1 MSRTPIRDRPLRQP
15 LIRHSRHPLVN
26 PAPNSSFRRRPE
38 SRGAGRGEC
47 SAGACP
53 PLGSGWGVAES
64 AVPTRHTKSQLR
76 VFIPSCAGA
85 SQHERLVRKHVP
97 DSDPGSIP
105 APAGDTNHRRPNND
119 SPGSQERCSAGAC
132 PPLGSGWG
140 VAESA
145 VPIRCTK
152 PQLRLFIPSCAG
164 ASQHERL
171 VRKHVPD
178 SDPGWMFAVTFVGL
192 GRPGEAR
199 HPRHP
204 PRHSRESGN
213 LGEVWVVAMK
223 LDLSHQPML
232 PIFIPWCAGTSRHV
246 QLVRKHVPDS
256 DPGSIPAPAG
266 GTNHRH
272 PNNDSPG
279 SQEKCSAGAC
289 PQPGV
294 GCVAQ
299 TTPDPSINQ
308 CTQFS
313 YLGVPARAIGTKACP
328 GLRSGINSGT
338 GRRRQLPSPEQ
349 RQPRVA
355 RKM

>member
-1 MSRTPIRDRPLRQP
+1 MTPEPFHQP
-15 LIRHSRHPLVN
+15 MLPIFIPWCAGTSRHGRLVRKHVPDSDPGSI
-26 PAPNSSFRRRPE
+26 PAPAGDTNYRRPNND
-38 SRGAGRGEC
+38 SPGSQVRC

-64 AVPTRHTKSQLR
+64 AAPIRCTKPQLR
-76 VFIPSCAGA
+76 LFIPSCAGA

-119 SPGSQERCSAGAC
+119 SPGSQARCSAGAC

-232 PIFIPWCAGTSRHV
+232 PIFIPWCAGD
-246 QLVRKHVPDS
+246 Q
-256 DPGSIPAPAG
+256 PA
-266 GTNHRH
+266 
-272 PNNDSPG
+272 
-279 SQEKCSAGAC
+279 C
-289 PQPGV
+289 
-294 GCVAQ
+294 
-299 TTPDPSINQ
+299 
-308 CTQFS
+308 
-313 YLGVPARAIGTKACP
+313 AIGTKACP

-338 GRRRQLPSPEQ
+338 GRRHQPPSPEQ

-355 RKM
+355 REM